1 MVAVDA
7 YELRARLTPAL
18 VIALPW
24 VWVVVAVVQSFVS
37 TLLTTSAATLISLAL
52 LYAFSFVVRGLG
64 RRIEDRLWASWG
76 GPPSATVLGDAD
88 STFSAGT
95 KSRLRSSLATTLGI
109 NGATEASWTNDLHQV
124 QDAFRLVRQH
134 IRQHDHNGLWSAHNA
149 EYGFLRNLLGGWWL
163 LLLNS
168 LLSAGVTGLLWHTR
182 GGKTLLILTILSLG
196 LGLAAIVGR
205 IFVLPGAT
213 RKAANRYA
221 ESAWTSFLIN
231 SQRADQ
237 ITQGRGGA

>member
-7 YELRARLTPAL
+7 YELRARFAPAL
-18 VIALPW
+18 VIASPW
-24 VWVVVAVVQSFVS
+24 VLVVVAVVQAFAS
-37 TLLTTSAATLISLAL
+37 TLLTTSAAALIFLAL

-64 RRIEDRLWASWG
+64 RRIENGLWASWG

-88 STFSAGT
+88 STFSAET

-149 EYGFLRNLLGGWWL
+149 EYGFLRNLLGSWWL

-168 LLSAGVTGLLWHTR
+168 LLSAGVNGLFWHTR

-213 RKAANRYA
+213 RIAAIRYA
-221 ESAWTSFLIN
+221 ESAWTSFLTN

-237 ITQGRGGA
+237 TTQGKGGA